1 MIPRMRWLIIMQQT
15 PINNNKGPANGQ
27 NGHRKE
33 ALQRSNNPKGP
44 QVKGPYSN
52 GSQIKPDPVKTGKLK
67 EQPVKED
74 AQENLD
80 KENQPSKK
88 RKIKSSVFA
97 KAWIAVVAVFVV
109 FYTFYLMYN
118 LYKTTV
124 TDYDKYARAA
134 ADEQWTLMTY
144 SANRGMIYDSNGVAL
159 ASNTYDFTVICSPK
173 MVTSTELTREQI
185 IQASVEYLGVT
196 YEKMDG
202 IIPVDASDK
211 NDPRNN
217 VEGCDITKNVPIEK
231 KEAFESYLKEN
242 KVKGFGFVAVPQR
255 YYNYGSLA
263 SQVVGYAK
271 NDGISLNGLY
281 GLEAYY
287 NDVLSGTDGY
297 RYSETDEI
305 TGGVLPYSDATTVP
319 VTDGNN
325 IVTNIDISIQRIAE
339 QAAKEAYD
347 KYEPID
353 GVCAIVMNPYTGA
366 IYAMVSIPNYD
377 CNDPYGPPYGVSPES
392 WNALNSDQQVQ
403 YVMANAW
410 RNRCVSDTYEPGSTF
425 KSLTTCMAFE
435 ENLAKED
442 DTFSDEPIQ
451 LSSQHTISC
460 WLQKSGGYN
469 HGTETLEKAFQN
481 SCNPVFTQLA
491 QKIGLKKYYSYV
503 RMLGF
508 YDKTGIDLPA
518 EGKGIF
524 HKDPTVVDMSVLAYG
539 ESSTVTPIQL
549 ITAYCAIINGGDLLV
564 PHVVKY
570 ITDSNGNIIDEI
582 EPEVVRTVFS
592 EDTCKRVRTLMEGV
606 VTDGT
611 GSAGK
616 VAGYSV
622 AGKTSTSTIDVG
634 DLKGAHVLS
643 FSCYAPSYDPKIA
656 VLVVINKPKDH
667 SVGSSSAASTAA
679 KIVEGTLSYM
689 GVERR
694 FTPEE
699 YEQLL
704 KQWYVQEVEGM
715 PASQAASRI
724 SVNGLSTLY
733 GTMDMTPDTIIKT
746 THPDYTYTLYKT
758 GIVVLYP
765 EGVSKDD
772 WLTTRVPNM
781 TGMSAIE
788 CIEACLKVNLNCKID
803 KDSDIEGI
811 CISQS
816 VPAGSTVYAG
826 DIIYVTLSS
835 TVSPSYTTP
844 DETTVNNNSNNGGE
858 DGRVDALPPNNDDDD
873 DD

>member
-1 MIPRMRWLIIMQQT
+1 MKKPL
-15 PINNNKGPANGQ
+15 KGPSVIN
-27 NGHRKE
+27 KE
-33 ALQRSNNPKGP
+33 SQTGEPSKGSPDENNDIKERAPRR
-44 QVKGPYSN
+44 
-52 GSQIKPDPVKTGKLK
+52 IKPVF
-67 EQPVKED
+67 
-74 AQENLD
+74 
-80 KENQPSKK
+80 
-88 RKIKSSVFA
+88 FA
-97 KAWIAVVAVFVV
+97 KAWIAIVASVVVLFSL
-109 FYTFYLMYN
+109 YLVYV
-118 LYKTTV
+118 LYRTTV
-124 TDYDKYARAA
+124 SDYDKYARAA

-144 SANRGMIYDSNGVAL
+144 SADRGMIYDSNLVPL

-173 MVTSTELTREQI
+173 MVTSTILTREQI
-185 IQASVEYLGVT
+185 MEGAVSILGVT
-196 YEKMDG
+196 YEKLDS
-202 IIPVDASDK
+202 IIPVDPTDK
-211 NDPRNN
+211 NDKRND
-217 VEGCDITKNVPIEK
+217 VAGCDVIKNVPQEK
-231 KEAFESYLKEN
+231 KDEFDKFLKDN

-287 NDVLSGTDGY
+287 NDVLSGEDGY

-305 TGGVLPYSDATTVP
+305 TGGVLPYSDATSIAVS
-319 VTDGNN
+319 DGNN
-325 IVTNIDISIQRIAE
+325 IVTNIDISVQRIAE
-339 QAAKEAYD
+339 EAAKEAYD
-347 KYEPID
+347 KYDPID

-366 IYAMVSIPNYD
+366 VYAMVSLPNYD
-377 CNDPYGPPYGVSPES
+377 CNDPYGKPYGTGQEA
-392 WNALNSDQQVQ
+392 WNYMDSETRVQ

-435 ENLAKED
+435 ENLTTEQEVFNDA
-442 DTFSDEPIQ
+442 PIQ

-460 WLQKSGGYN
+460 WAQKSLGYN
-469 HGTETLEKAFQN
+469 HGEETLEKAFQN

-491 QKIGLKKYYSYV
+491 QRIGLSKYYSYV

-524 HKDPTVVDMSVLAYG
+524 HQTPTVVDMSVLAYG

-549 ITAYCAIINGGDLLV
+549 ITSYCAIVNGGNLLV
-564 PHVVKY
+564 PHIVKY
-570 ITDSNGNIIDEI
+570 ITDPEGNIVDEI

-592 EDTCKRVRTLMEGV
+592 EDTCKRVRKLMEGV
-606 VTDGT
+606 VSDGT

-634 DLKGAHVLS
+634 ELKGAHVLS

-656 VLVVINKPKDH
+656 VLVVINKPRDH

-694 FTPEE
+694 FTEEE
-699 YEQLL
+699 YSELL
-704 KQWYVQEVEGM
+704 KQWYVQKVDGM

-733 GTMDMTPDTIIKT
+733 GTIDMTPETIIART
-746 THPDYTYTLYKT
+746 YPDYYHTLYKT

-765 EGVSKDD
+765 EGISEEEM
-772 WLTTRVPNM
+772 LTTRVPNM
-781 TGMSAIE
+781 SGMSAIE
-788 CIEACLKVNLNCKID
+788 CIEACLKMNLNCKID
-803 KDSDIEGI
+803 GDSDIEGL
-811 CISQS
+811 CIAQS
-816 VPAGSTVYAG
+816 VPSGSTVYAG
-826 DIIYVTLSS
+826 DIIVVTLSNTGNGS
-835 TVSPSYTTP
+835 SQTT
-844 DETTVNNNSNNGGE
+844 DRT
-858 DGRVDALPPNNDDDD
+858 DALPPDTHDEDEG
-873 DD
+873 

>member
-1 MIPRMRWLIIMQQT
+1 MKKPL
-15 PINNNKGPANGQ
+15 KGPSVIN
-27 NGHRKE
+27 KE
-33 ALQRSNNPKGP
+33 SQTGESSKGSPDENNEIKERAPRR
-44 QVKGPYSN
+44 
-52 GSQIKPDPVKTGKLK
+52 IKPVF
-67 EQPVKED
+67 
-74 AQENLD
+74 
-80 KENQPSKK
+80 
-88 RKIKSSVFA
+88 FA
-97 KAWIAVVAVFVV
+97 KAWIAIVASVVVLFSL
-109 FYTFYLMYN
+109 YLVYV
-118 LYKTTV
+118 LYRTTV
-124 TDYDKYARAA
+124 SDYDKYARAA

-144 SANRGMIYDSNGVAL
+144 SANRGMIYDSNLVPL

-173 MVTSTELTREQI
+173 MVTSTILTREQI
-185 IQASVEYLGVT
+185 MEGAVSILGVT
-196 YEKMDG
+196 YEKLDS
-202 IIPVDASDK
+202 IIPVDPTDK
-211 NDPRNN
+211 NDKRND
-217 VEGCDITKNVPIEK
+217 VAGCDVIKNVPQEK
-231 KEAFESYLKEN
+231 KDEFDKFLKDN

-287 NDVLSGTDGY
+287 NDVLSGEDGY

-305 TGGVLPYSDATTVP
+305 TGGVLPYSDATSIAVS
-319 VTDGNN
+319 DGNN
-325 IVTNIDISIQRIAE
+325 IVTNIDISVQRIAE
-339 QAAKEAYD
+339 EAAKEAYD
-347 KYEPID
+347 KYDPID

-366 IYAMVSIPNYD
+366 VYAMVSLPNYD
-377 CNDPYGPPYGVSPES
+377 CNDPYGKPYGTGQES
-392 WNALNSDQQVQ
+392 WNYMDSETRVQ

-435 ENLAKED
+435 ENLTTEQEVFNDA
-442 DTFSDEPIQ
+442 PIQ

-460 WLQKSGGYN
+460 WAQKSLGYN
-469 HGTETLEKAFQN
+469 HGEETLEKAFQN

-491 QKIGLKKYYSYV
+491 QRIGLSKYYSYV

-524 HKDPTVVDMSVLAYG
+524 HQTPSVVDMSVLAYG

-549 ITAYCAIINGGDLLV
+549 ITSYCAIVNGGNLLV
-564 PHVVKY
+564 PHIVKY
-570 ITDSNGNIIDEI
+570 ITDPEGNIVDEI

-592 EDTCKRVRTLMEGV
+592 EDTCKRVRKLMEGV
-606 VTDGT
+606 VSDGT

-634 DLKGAHVLS
+634 ELKGAHVLS

-656 VLVVINKPKDH
+656 VLVVINKPRDH

-694 FTPEE
+694 FTEEE
-699 YEQLL
+699 YSELL
-704 KQWYVQEVEGM
+704 KQWYVQKVDGM

-733 GTMDMTPDTIIKT
+733 GTIDMTPETIIART
-746 THPDYTYTLYKT
+746 YPDYYHTLYKT

-765 EGVSKDD
+765 EGISEEEM
-772 WLTTRVPNM
+772 LTTRVPNM
-781 TGMSAIE
+781 SGMSAIE
-788 CIEACLKVNLNCKID
+788 CIEACLKMNLNCKID
-803 KDSDIEGI
+803 GDSDIEGL
-811 CISQS
+811 CIAQS
-816 VPAGSTVYAG
+816 VPSGSTVFAG
-826 DIIYVTLSS
+826 DIIVVTLSNAGNGS
-835 TVSPSYTTP
+835 SQTT
-844 DETTVNNNSNNGGE
+844 DRT
-858 DGRVDALPPNNDDDD
+858 DALPPDTHDEDEG
-873 DD
+873 

>member
-1 MIPRMRWLIIMQQT
+1 MKKPL
-15 PINNNKGPANGQ
+15 KGPSVIN
-27 NGHRKE
+27 KE
-33 ALQRSNNPKGP
+33 SQTGEPSKGSPDENNEIKERAPRR
-44 QVKGPYSN
+44 
-52 GSQIKPDPVKTGKLK
+52 IKPVF
-67 EQPVKED
+67 
-74 AQENLD
+74 
-80 KENQPSKK
+80 
-88 RKIKSSVFA
+88 FA
-97 KAWIAVVAVFVV
+97 KAWIAIVASVVVLFSL
-109 FYTFYLMYN
+109 YLVYV
-118 LYKTTV
+118 LYRTTV
-124 TDYDKYARAA
+124 SDYDKYARAA

-144 SANRGMIYDSNGVAL
+144 SANRGMIYDSNLVPL

-173 MVTSTELTREQI
+173 MVTSTILTREQI
-185 IQASVEYLGVT
+185 MEGAVSILGVT
-196 YEKMDG
+196 YEKLDS
-202 IIPVDASDK
+202 IIPVDPTDK
-211 NDPRNN
+211 NDKRND
-217 VEGCDITKNVPIEK
+217 VAGCDVIKNVPQEK
-231 KEAFESYLKEN
+231 KDEFDKFLKDN

-287 NDVLSGTDGY
+287 NDVLSGEDGY

-305 TGGVLPYSDATTVP
+305 TGGVLPYSDATSIAVS
-319 VTDGNN
+319 DGNN
-325 IVTNIDISIQRIAE
+325 IVTNIDISVQRIAE
-339 QAAKEAYD
+339 EAAKEAYD
-347 KYEPID
+347 KYDPID

-366 IYAMVSIPNYD
+366 VYAMVSLPNYD
-377 CNDPYGPPYGVSPES
+377 CNDPYGKPYGTGQEA
-392 WNALNSDQQVQ
+392 WNYMDSETRVQ

-435 ENLAKED
+435 ENLTTEQEVFNDA
-442 DTFSDEPIQ
+442 PIQ

-460 WLQKSGGYN
+460 WAQKSLGYN
-469 HGTETLEKAFQN
+469 HGEETLEKAFQN

-491 QKIGLKKYYSYV
+491 QRIGLSKYYSYV

-524 HKDPTVVDMSVLAYG
+524 HQTPSVVDMSVLAYG

-549 ITAYCAIINGGDLLV
+549 ITSYCAIVNGGNLLV
-564 PHVVKY
+564 PHIVKY
-570 ITDSNGNIIDEI
+570 ITDPEGNIVDEI

-592 EDTCKRVRTLMEGV
+592 EDTCKRVRKLMEGV
-606 VTDGT
+606 VSDGT

-634 DLKGAHVLS
+634 ELKGAHVLS

-656 VLVVINKPKDH
+656 VLVVINKPRDH

-694 FTPEE
+694 FTEEE
-699 YEQLL
+699 YSELL
-704 KQWYVQEVEGM
+704 KQWYVQKVDGM

-733 GTMDMTPDTIIKT
+733 GTIDMTPETIIART
-746 THPDYTYTLYKT
+746 YPDYYHTLYKT

-765 EGVSKDD
+765 EGISEEEM
-772 WLTTRVPNM
+772 LTTRVPNM
-781 TGMSAIE
+781 SGMSAIE
-788 CIEACLKVNLNCKID
+788 CIEACLKMNLNCKID
-803 KDSDIEGI
+803 GDSDIEGL
-811 CISQS
+811 CIAQS
-816 VPAGSTVYAG
+816 VPSGSTVYAG
-826 DIIYVTLSS
+826 DIIVVTLSNAGNGS
-835 TVSPSYTTP
+835 SQTT
-844 DETTVNNNSNNGGE
+844 DRT
-858 DGRVDALPPNNDDDD
+858 DALPPDTHDEDEG
-873 DD
+873 